1 MTHIFL
7 FLVLDRTYVWMVGTG
22 FGIAAMLLFARGG
35 NFILSGVVNS
45 LQLPDLDFGTREL
58 FVLFVICD
66 EESGGEEG
74 YIVRRVRSRA

>member
-1 MTHIFL
+1 LTHIFL

-45 LQLPDLDFGTREL
+45 LQLPGLDFGTRGFL
-58 FVLFVICD
+58 FVVCLFVMSKEGD
-66 EESGGEEG
+66 RGGIYRWGGQE
-74 YIVRRVRSRA
+74 

>member
-1 MTHIFL
+1 
-7 FLVLDRTYVWMVGTG
+7 MVGTG

>member
-1 MTHIFL
+1 MLSRRSCIRRCCIRDVTFERMYVYL
-7 FLVLDRTYVWMVGTG
+7 LV
-22 FGIAAMLLFARGG
+22 RGG
-35 NFILSGVVNS
+35 GNGKLILSCVANS

-74 YIVRRVRSRA
+74 YIVRGVRSRA